1 MTFQLTQTGQEF
13 ESPYFHK
20 MNEINKQYL
29 KWLEVLNENRQ
40 LRIKLT
46 YGDVYQPYG
55 TYFICNKE
63 IAKILNEKINEKD

>member
-1 MTFQLTQTGQEF
+1 
-13 ESPYFHK
+13 